1 MTCQIYASNSTNS
14 SNSNMP
20 LNSEEK
26 KVESKKTCKRE
37 SWSKQQATVLVNSWK
52 HLYKEIETFK
62 QPTAWLKVKELVDK
76 HSQPKSVIQIK
87 NKLRNLK
94 LLQTIQRQQQ
104 KTGTSPRCSTFYHDF
119 DEVVGTWD
127 VVNLQYV
134 TQVDAKD
141 TVPDCLKHS
150 HGGPML
156 HTPAM

>member
-14 SNSNMP
+14 SNSNMS
-20 LNSEEK
+20 LNSEEN

-104 KTGTSPRCSTFYHDF
+104 KTGTSPSCSTFYHDF